1 MPLPRAQYGS
11 FSFPCHFFVPL
22 PSFAFRGTVPGG
34 SPRRERRTCD
44 DGWAQESL
52 VAHFVVCVVSVL
64 GIFSSFTWC
73 TLLNVKKKIVLILL
87 APLVYPLS
95 LRLLI
100 STPNALRT
108 KGMMYVHKGKEGLFP
123 ISLRKLSSLH
133 PFFCLAALLFPCVHT
148 PPRENCSVFDPP
160 SDRDKAS
167 GNSRQT
173 LMASYRMI
181 FIYRKM

>member
-1 MPLPRAQYGS
+1 MRRRMGARKFGRPFRCLCSKCTGNS
-11 FSFPCHFFVPL
+11 FFIYVVY
-22 PSFAFRGTVPGG
+22 AAE
-34 SPRRERRTCD
+34 RE
-44 DGWAQESL
+44 E
-52 VAHFVVCVVSVL
+52 
-64 GIFSSFTWC
+64 
-73 TLLNVKKKIVLILL
+73 KIVLILL